1 MSSPF
6 LTRLQERR
14 PYKDHSLKELQ
25 WKHSAGHNSDKLKN
39 EGLQTGWKYSDLFRK
54 LEHLHVPG
62 YLQHRLSDL
71 KSPEPQWE
79 VERRR
84 RLFREAELVEKH
96 LKEGYQQEALLLHTS
111 LKTLKHQYLIQ
122 ALALLYTTSM
132 HKDLEL
138 RLSEAELERDW
149 AKQQSLAAY
158 SEHEVLLQEHHALL
172 RELRKVRERLEQEEA
187 WYGHD
192 EPVPDRTNW
201 RGVQQG
207 PWWYR

>member
-1 MSSPF
+1 MSSSF
-6 LTRLQERR
+6 LSRLQERR
-14 PYKDHSLKELQ
+14 PYKDHSSKELQ

-39 EGLQTGWKYSDLFRK
+39 EGLQTGWKHSHLFRK

-62 YLQHRLSDL
+62 YLQHGLFDL
-71 KSPEPQWE
+71 KSTEPQWE

-84 RLFREAELVEKH
+84 RLFREADLVEKH
-96 LKEGYQQEALLLHTS
+96 LKEGYQQEALLLHSS
-111 LKTLKHQYLIQ
+111 LKNLKHQYLIQ
-122 ALALLYTTSM
+122 Q
-132 HKDLEL
+132 KDLEL

-172 RELRKVRERLEQEEA
+172 RELRNVRERLEQEEA

-192 EPVPDRTNW
+192 EPVSDRTNW
-201 RGVQQG
+201 KGVQQS